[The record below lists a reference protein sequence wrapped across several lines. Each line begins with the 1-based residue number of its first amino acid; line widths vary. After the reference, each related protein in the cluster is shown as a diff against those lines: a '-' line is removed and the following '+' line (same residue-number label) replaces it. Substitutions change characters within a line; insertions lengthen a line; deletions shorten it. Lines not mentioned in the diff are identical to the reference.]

1 MYLSPVELSAYFL
14 KDYSYIQMVFYP
26 APEASGVTE
35 VAGPKSNCE
44 AGVVRTE
51 TTTKTSSISL
61 NDDRI
66 VVEFNDELSG

>member
-1 MYLSPVELSAYFL
+1 
-14 KDYSYIQMVFYP
+14 MVFYP